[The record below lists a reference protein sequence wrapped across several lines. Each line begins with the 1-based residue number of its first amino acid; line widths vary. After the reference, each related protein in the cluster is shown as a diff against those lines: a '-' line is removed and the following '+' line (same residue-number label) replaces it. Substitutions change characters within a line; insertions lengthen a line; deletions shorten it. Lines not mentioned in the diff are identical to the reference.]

1 MSHTIAVS
9 LVASRSV
16 DDERQQ
22 NKCSRKKLSE
32 HPCVRVTAV
41 DFLMLKKSNHWTTKP
56 MRITHSLPAPGN
68 RT

>member
-9 LVASRSV
+9 LVASRCV

-22 NKCSRKKLSE
+22 NKCSRKKLCE

-41 DFLMLKKSNHWTTKP
+41 DFLMLNYGDACTC
-56 MRITHSLPAPGN
+56 RQLPQL
-68 RT
+68 

>member
-41 DFLMLKKSNHWTTKP
+41 DFLMTIRHEFASFTQNKSCTLQ
-56 MRITHSLPAPGN
+56 ILIL
-68 RT
+68 